1 MLTFRFA
8 ALRPSYL
15 SHFASVLGAAA
26 IFAGQSQAGVIIDY
40 PNFSSTAGLT
50 LVGSTT
56 TTSSQLELTP
66 AAIGQSGAAYSTTA
80 VPLGAGDTF
89 STTFQ
94 FQITDTGGI
103 DPADGIT
110 FVLAASPSGLGTGG
124 GDIGYGG
131 VGNSVAIE
139 FDTYDNGSDDG
150 DSSNHV
156 AIDEDGSI
164 DDGTSG
170 GDQDLVNAYGVSSCG
185 FPSSYLASGCMA
197 NGDIWSVTIGYD
209 GTNLAVSVW
218 DMSGTH
224 AEAAPFTIYTAQ
236 PVNISSFLGTT
247 NAYVGFTGG
256 TGSGFEQQDIL
267 NWELANTST
276 LPPPS
281 TTPEPATMTLVFAGI
296 AGIVLAKRRRS

>member
-1 MLTFRFA
+1 MLTLRTVRLRRL
-8 ALRPSYL
+8 AL
-15 SHFASVLGAAA
+15 VAAA
-26 IFAGQSQAGVIIDY
+26 AGVFALQSQAGVIIDY

-56 TTSSQLELTP
+56 TTANQLEITP

-80 VPLGAGDTF
+80 VPLGAGDIF

-94 FQITDTGGI
+94 FQITNTGGI

-110 FVLAASPSGLGTGG
+110 FVLAASPTGLGTGG

-139 FDTYDNGSDDG
+139 FDTFDNGSDDG

-156 AIDEDGSI
+156 AIDEDGHI
-164 DDGTSG
+164 EDGTAES
-170 GDQDLVNAYGVSSCG
+170 DQDLVNVYGNSSCG
-185 FPSSYLASGCMA
+185 FAGVSGCMS

-209 GTNLAVSVW
+209 GTSLSVSVW
-218 DMSGTH
+218 DMSGKY
-224 AEAAPFTIYTAQ
+224 AEGAPFTVYTAQ

-247 NAYVGFTGG
+247 NAFVGFTGG

-267 NWELANTST
+267 NWELANTAT
-276 LPPPS
+276 LPP
-281 TTPEPATMTLVFAGI
+281 TGTPEPATLALVL
-296 AGIVLAKRRRS
+296 AGIVGIAMAKRRRS